1 MKGFF
6 RAIFTVFLTLF
17 RFLGKLLTI
26 FRHTLLNILL
36 IVLVVILVSS
46 FFTTTKDLT
55 FRDNSALVLSITG
68 DIVEE
73 KQVTDPINEVLS
85 ESIGLKDL
93 PRETLLQDILD
104 VIHAAAADTRITC
117 LVLNLEN
124 MGKAGINQLQAIGN
138 ALDAFKKS
146 GKKVIAAEDFYTQKK
161 YYLASYAD
169 TIILN
174 PMGAVDLHGFGV
186 YSLYFKDVLDKL
198 HVNYHIFRVGKY
210 KSALEPITG
219 NAMSPEA
226 RSQNQQWL
234 TSLWQ
239 SFSADICRNRSLPAD
254 AVNAYINTLPKELAA
269 AGGDTAVLAKNRG
282 LIDEV
287 QTRGELRDYLI
298 GMTAPDP
305 NTDYRQITFR
315 DYLKTITPSY
325 EVRTKSPSKI
335 GIIVAEGTILDGDQ
349 PAGAIG
355 GDSLAA
361 LIQSA
366 RTDDQIKAVVLRIDS
381 GGGSV
386 FASEIIRQELL
397 ALKKSGKPY
406 VVSMGTMAASGGY
419 WIAAEAD
426 EIWASETT
434 ITGSIGIFGVVP
446 TFEDALDNLGVHH
459 DGTGTTALASGLNL
473 TQPLPPLLAKAIQ
486 LSVERGYRQF
496 LSIVADGRKLDPRIM
511 DSIAEGR
518 VFDGKKAQ
526 ELGLVDK
533 LGTMQDAIASAARI
547 AGIST
552 YSAEFLHKPLSIKNK
567 LLQQFS
573 LNIAAVLKPS
583 HLSLEPLGRLYRLL
597 APLHQAL
604 QFNDPKG
611 IYAQCMIEYY

>member
-1 MKGFF
+1 MKGLF
-6 RAIFTVFLTLF
+6 RAIATVF

-26 FRHTLLNILL
+26 FRHTLLNFLL
-36 IVLVVILVSS
+36 IMFIVILVSS

-73 KQVTDPINEVLS
+73 KQLTDPINEVLS
-85 ESIGLKDL
+85 DSIGLKDL

-104 VIHAAAADTRITC
+104 AIQAASTDTRITC

-124 MGKAGINQLQAIGN
+124 MGQAGIDQLQVIGK

-186 YSLYFKDVLDKL
+186 YSLYFKDALDKL

-210 KSALEPITG
+210 KSAVEPITG

-226 RSQNQQWL
+226 KSQNRQWL

-239 SFSADICRNRSLPAD
+239 SFSADICRHRSLPAD
-254 AVNAYINTLPKELAA
+254 AVNAYINTLPKELAD
-269 AGGDTAVLAKNRG
+269 AGGDTAILAKKRG
-282 LIDEV
+282 LVDELK
-287 QTRGELRDYLI
+287 TRGELRDYLI
-298 GMTAPDP
+298 QMTAPDP
-305 NTDYRQITFR
+305 NTDYRQVSLR

-325 EVRTKSPSKI
+325 EGGTTSPNKI
-335 GIIVAEGTILDGDQ
+335 GIIVAEGTILNGDQ

-361 LIQSA
+361 LIRNA
-366 RTDDQIKAVVLRIDS
+366 RTDNQIKAVVLRIDS

-386 FASEIIRQELL
+386 FASEVIRQELL

-406 VVSMGTMAASGGY
+406 VVSMGTVAASGGY

-434 ITGSIGIFGVVP
+434 ITGSIGIFGVIP
-446 TFEDALDNLGVHH
+446 TFEDALDNLGIHH

-473 TQPLPPLLAKAIQ
+473 TQPLPPLLAKTIQ

-496 LSIVADGRKLDPRIM
+496 VSIVAGGRKLDPSIM
-511 DSIAEGR
+511 DTIAEGR

-533 LGTMQDAIASAARI
+533 IGTMQDAITAAARL
-547 AGIST
+547 AGVSN

-573 LNIAAVLKPS
+573 TEIVAALKPA
-583 HLSLEPLGRLYRLL
+583 HFSLEPLGRLYRLL

-604 QFNDPKG
+604 QRNDPQG
-611 IYAQCMIEYY
+611 IYAQCMIDYY

>member
-1 MKGFF
+1 MKGLFH
-6 RAIFTVFLTLF
+6 AIFVVF
-17 RFLGKLLTI
+17 RFLGKILSI

-36 IVLVVILVSS
+36 IVFVVLLVSS

-73 KQVTDPINEVLS
+73 KQLTDPINEVLS
-85 ESIGLKDL
+85 DSIGLKDL

-104 VIHAAAADTRITC
+104 AIHAASTDTRITC

-124 MGKAGINQLQAIGN
+124 MGKAGIDQLQVIGKE
-138 ALDAFKKS
+138 LEEFKKS

-210 KSALEPITG
+210 KSAIEPITS
-219 NAMSPEA
+219 NAMSPEVKN
-226 RSQNQQWL
+226 QNRQWL

-239 SFSADICRNRSLPAD
+239 SFSDDICRHRSLPAD
-254 AVNAYINTLPKELAA
+254 AVTAYINTLPKELAE
-269 AGGDTAVLAKNRG
+269 AGGDTALLAQNRG
-282 LIDEV
+282 LVDDLK
-287 QTRGELRDYLI
+287 TRGELRDYLI
-298 GMTAPDP
+298 QMTAPDP
-305 NTDYRQITFR
+305 NTDYRQVSFR
-315 DYLKTITPSY
+315 DYLKSITPSY
-325 EVRTKSPSKI
+325 EGGTKSPNKI
-335 GIIVAEGTILDGDQ
+335 GIIVAEGTILNGDQ

-361 LIQSA
+361 LIRNA
-366 RTDDQIKAVVLRIDS
+366 RTDNQLKAVVLRIDS

-386 FASEIIRQELL
+386 FASEVIRQELL

-406 VVSMGTMAASGGY
+406 VVSMGTVAASGGY

-426 EIWASETT
+426 EIWASATT
-434 ITGSIGIFGVVP
+434 ITGSIGIFGVIP
-446 TFEDALDNLGVHH
+446 TFEDALDNLGIHH

-473 TQPLPPLLAKAIQ
+473 TQPLPPLLAKTIQ
-486 LSVERGYRQF
+486 LSVERGYKQF
-496 LSIVADGRKLDPRIM
+496 LSIVAGGRKLDPSIM

-533 LGTMQDAIASAARI
+533 IGTMQDAITAAARL
-547 AGIST
+547 AGVSD
-552 YSAEFLHKPLSIKNK
+552 YSANFLHKPLSIKNK

-573 LNIAAVLKPS
+573 SKIVAVLKPS
-583 HLSLEPLGRLYRLL
+583 YFSLEPLGRLYRLL

-604 QFNDPKG
+604 QLNDPQG
-611 IYAQCMIEYY
+611 IYAQCLIDYY